1 VVTFLQPTAG
11 GDIFSDEFP
20 VADGFLVTLSFD
32 YLGLEVDGS
41 EPGNFGGFIGYAD
54 DTIPSFGLGRWLA
67 GTDGTSGA
75 DPILIDDGAWHSY
88 RISFDPYDE
97 TPPPANNVLRI
108 IVEDFHAPPG
118 DVFFDNIVVRT
129 EQTVEVHP
137 TSWGRIKASY
147 R

>member
-1 VVTFLQPTAG
+1 MAACWVPSSGEAQGVVFRDDFESGTLDQWTGKYFGPHSGIVVTDPLDGENLVVTFLQPTAG

-75 DPILIDDGAWHSY
+75 DPILIDDGAWHS
-88 RISFDPYDE
+88 
-97 TPPPANNVLRI
+97 
-108 IVEDFHAPPG
+108 
-118 DVFFDNIVVRT
+118 
-129 EQTVEVHP
+129 
-137 TSWGRIKASY
+137 
-147 R
+147 